1 MKIVLCGGVLA
12 LLLLTACENTKTK
25 EYYLDHPDEIASD
38 LSECQKSGKNT
49 YNCNQATLAQYQ
61 LKSKAPQTP

>member
-1 MKIVLCGGVLA
+1 
-12 LLLLTACENTKTK
+12 LLTACEDTKTK

-38 LSECQKSGKNT
+38 LAECQKSGKNT

-61 LKSKAPQTP
+61 LKPKAAPAP

>member
-1 MKIVLCGGVLA
+1 MKILLCGGVFA
-12 LLLLTACENTKTK
+12 LLLLTACEDTKTK

-38 LSECQKSGKNT
+38 LAECQKSGKNT

-61 LKSKAPQTP
+61 LKPKAAPAP